1 MDAVKIV
8 AFALLGA
15 VLSLV
20 LKEYK
25 PFLGVMLSI
34 LTAATVFFFV
44 LPELERITAFGS
56 NLYRA
61 AGGGELYLDSV
72 MKIVGITSIT
82 WLGSDMLK
90 DAGLSAASQ
99 AVVMAGKV
107 LCVGLCLPIIS
118 TLFETVLSILPT

>member
-1 MDAVKIV
+1 MNVIKIV

-25 PFLGVMLSI
+25 PVFGTVLSI
-34 LTAATVFFFV
+34 LTALTVFFFI
-44 LPELERITAFGS
+44 LPELERITAFGRT
-56 NLYRA
+56 LYDV
-61 AGGGELYLDSV
+61 AGGEDLYLDNI
-72 MKIVGITSIT
+72 MKIVGITGIS

-107 LCVGLCLPIIS
+107 VCVGLCLPIIA
-118 TLFETVLSILPT
+118 TLFETVLSILPV

>member
-25 PFLGVMLSI
+25 PFLSVLLSI
-34 LTAATVFFFV
+34 LTAAMVFFFM
-44 LPELERITAFGS
+44 LPELERITAYGRV
-56 NLYRA
+56 LYRA

-90 DAGLSAASQ
+90 DAGLLAASQ

-107 LCVGLCLPIIS
+107 LCVGLCLPIIG